1 MIKLISSDCFGRLKR
16 YFNGDTKKVWEFMKA
31 KNPHLGGVS
40 PLEMIRAGREKK
52 LIDFINSYI
61 GENYR

>member
-1 MIKLISSDCFGRLKR
+1 
-16 YFNGDTKKVWEFMKA
+16 MKA